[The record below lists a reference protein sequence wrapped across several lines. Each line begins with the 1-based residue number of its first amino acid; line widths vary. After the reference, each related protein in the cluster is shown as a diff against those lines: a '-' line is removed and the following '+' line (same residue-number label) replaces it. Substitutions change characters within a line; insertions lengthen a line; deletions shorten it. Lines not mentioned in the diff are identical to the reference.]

1 VASLTHDIFINGCQ
15 TNFAIDG
22 HDELEISDL
31 YPDADLRTVDECFD
45 NYISDLNL
53 NEGLKENLKESL
65 KEEKVPA
72 SMVKP
77 LPIPA
82 TCA

>member
-31 YPDADLRTVDECFD
+31 YPDADLRTIDECFD
-45 NYISDLNL
+45 DYISDLTL
-53 NEGLKENLKESL
+53 NEGLKESI

-77 LPIPA
+77 LPVPAA